1 MKSRIFIVQIIFLLF
16 ISCIE
21 EYTLPN
27 NASDNYQKELVIQG
41 RILAGDVSTVHI
53 SYTQPFGSNS
63 GINALSDAQVTI
75 IGQNGYQSKV
85 GQYDELNKQYMVDT
99 SELPNNT
106 LYALKV
112 EVGREIYQSDFLKMQ
127 TPPEIDKITYQEQED
142 GISLHV
148 TTYGEDNS
156 SPYYMWTYEE
166 DWEFHAEIDMLRMG
180 GIPLYNKEIYTFNNS
195 QDNPYYY
202 CWGHNTSKNIHIY
215 STKNLDTNTVKEVEL
230 LRIPIDDV
238 RISYIYSILVKQWTL
253 SEKAYNYYQTMEILT
268 ENTGELF
275 SPMPS
280 EIIGNVKCTS
290 NPQIKIRGYVIAAQI
305 TTKRFFI
312 YESELESIKSEY
324 SECKISRPPL
334 HTMGWDI
341 SWTYQVNKYGY
352 LIYTQHGEID
362 AESILY
368 SNTCVDC
375 RAVEGSTKQ
384 RPYFWPNNHK

>member
-156 SPYYMWTYEE
+156 SP
-166 DWEFHAEIDMLRMG
+166 
-180 GIPLYNKEIYTFNNS
+180 
-195 QDNPYYY
+195 
-202 CWGHNTSKNIHIY
+202 CGH
-215 STKNLDTNTVKEVEL
+215 TKK
-230 LRIPIDDV
+230 
-238 RISYIYSILVKQWTL
+238 
-253 SEKAYNYYQTMEILT
+253 
-268 ENTGELF
+268 TGNF
-275 SPMPS
+275 M
-280 EIIGNVKCTS
+280 
-290 NPQIKIRGYVIAAQI
+290 R
-305 TTKRFFI
+305 R
-312 YESELESIKSEY
+312 
-324 SECKISRPPL
+324 
-334 HTMGWDI
+334 
-341 SWTYQVNKYGY
+341 
-352 LIYTQHGEID
+352 
-362 AESILY
+362 
-368 SNTCVDC
+368 
-375 RAVEGSTKQ
+375 
-384 RPYFWPNNHK
+384 